1 MEHKPLLMG
10 YWHDRFYYRPFSSGS
25 PAYVNLLDIPEEYN
39 VIAVSHGIS
48 KQQSF
53 DEYVPFRMTEEEY
66 YEQVTQLNLKGRQL
80 LFNLGKPDESWCG
93 APPERIGDR
102 IFFLIHGKGFRG
114 ICIDLESEIIDS
126 NGNRLDI
133 PAILKYVKDCYTSRN
148 VNFSIHLA
156 YHYGDLLNGKDGQS
170 PPYLAELEGYYD
182 LVSAKLYY
190 EDILDNVAWFN
201 DFEDLMG
208 ITGDEPTEDF
218 LYYLMDSLANG
229 TRGFAKIPHDKLV
242 LGLPAN
248 QGATHKGHVSD
259 PSAVL
264 NAMERLKQS
273 GTPIRGL
280 SAYSINWD
288 AGKKKDGQPYSYE
301 FIKRYKDILK
311 PT

>member
-53 DEYVPFRMTEEEY
+53 DKYVPFRMTEKEY

-80 LFNLGKPDESWCG
+80 FFNLGKPDESWFG
-93 APPERIGDR
+93 IPPERLGDR
-102 IFFLIHGKGFRG
+102 IFYMIHEGFRG

-133 PAILKYVKDCYTSRN
+133 PAILKHVKDYYTRKN
-148 VNFSIHLA
+148 LNFSICLS

-170 PPYLAELEGYYD
+170 PSYLAELEGYYD
-182 LVSAKLYY
+182 LVCAKLYH
-190 EDILDNVAWFN
+190 EDLLDSRTWFD
-201 DFEDLMG
+201 DFEDSIG
-208 ITGDEPTEDF
+208 ITGDEPKEDF

-280 SAYSINWD
+280 SAYTINWD
-288 AGKKKDGQPYSYE
+288 AGQDKDGQPYSYE
-301 FIKRYKDILK
+301 FMNRYKGIIT
-311 PT
+311 PV